1 MQESIEKAYFFS
13 KKEFLVLLGIA
24 GLQEIYSFELPKD
37 QEITSEELIYALYQ
51 LIQKGL
57 ITMEG
62 KPSLSP

>member
-37 QEITSEELIYALYQ
+37 QESTS
-51 LIQKGL
+51 
-57 ITMEG
+57 
-62 KPSLSP
+62 